1 MELAIDTA
9 TGTASI
15 ALSSQGKVLAELT
28 WHAGQNHT
36 VELMPNLTNLLHRSG
51 ITVKELSA
59 LIVAKGPGSFNGLRV
74 GVSTAKGLAFALGIP
89 VVGISTLEV
98 MAYPYAVTSQPVC
111 PILGAGRGE
120 IAVALFRKRRG
131 KWQQLFEEQTT
142 TVELLVSRIKG
153 RTIFC
158 GEISPE
164 VASEIKERLGSSALI
179 ADGAAGLRRAGYLA
193 ELGWRRIKEGDTDD
207 PATLQPLYLRKP
219 AITTPRS
226 DRLSMPEG
234 KQA

>member
-15 ALSSQGKVLAELT
+15 AFSSEGKILSEFT

-36 VELMPNLTNLLHRSG
+36 AELMPNLTHLLYRSG
-51 ITVKELSA
+51 ITIKDLDG
-59 LIVAKGPGSFNGLRV
+59 LIVTNGPGSFNGLRV

-98 MAYPYAVTSQPVC
+98 VAYSHAVTCQPVC

-120 IAVALFRKRRG
+120 IAAALFQRRRG
-131 KWQQLFEEQTT
+131 KWQRFFEEQIT
-142 TVELLVSRIKG
+142 TVELLVSQIKG
-153 RTIFC
+153 KTIFC
-158 GEISPE
+158 GEISSE
-164 VASEIKERLGSSALI
+164 VASEVKERLGKSALI
-179 ADGAAGLRRAGYLA
+179 MGGAAGLRRAGYLA
-193 ELGWRRIKEGDTDD
+193 ELGWRKLQDGDTDN

-219 AITTPRS
+219 AITTPRP
-226 DRLSMPEG
+226 DRLRMLKG
-234 KQA
+234 